1 MLPLADNAS
10 HWRSRRSPSSALVE
24 NSLRLRECLQ
34 PPALQPLVPAVAA
47 CNVGNL
53 IKKPWAFIRVP
64 YMNPTI
70 LGL

>member
-1 MLPLADNAS
+1 MI
-10 HWRSRRSPSSALVE
+10 
-24 NSLRLRECLQ
+24 SLKGVGGGGGNWIFTDFSFWISGGLGFETSGLRGSEVQCR
-34 PPALQPLVPAVAA
+34 
-47 CNVGNL
+47 NL